1 MAQVIPHP
9 KAGPVCGTVLGA
21 PARPLPPQLSR
32 TVLHMIAELMI
43 QTTVMVLVK
52 KAAMGAYHKE
62 APNDRLYIGLG
73 KFFP

>member
-1 MAQVIPHP
+1 
-9 KAGPVCGTVLGA
+9 
-21 PARPLPPQLSR
+21 
-32 TVLHMIAELMI
+32 MIAELMI
-43 QTTVMVLVK
+43 QTTVMLLVK